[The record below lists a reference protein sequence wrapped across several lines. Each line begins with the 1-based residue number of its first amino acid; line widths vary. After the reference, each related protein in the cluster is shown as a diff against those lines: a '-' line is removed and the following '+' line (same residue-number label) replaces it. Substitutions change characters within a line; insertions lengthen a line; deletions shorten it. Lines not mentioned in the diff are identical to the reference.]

1 VASALTLGG
10 VLPADEPTW
19 YVLYQALLG
28 LLQSA
33 IALFMM
39 AGYRRAGTWGV
50 LKCHPWSGIA
60 LEGHRPFAY
69 SPRSRHGERSPD
81 GLFTEPRKR

>member
-28 LLQSA
+28 SLQSA

-39 AGYRRAGTWGV
+39 AGYRRAGTWG
-50 LKCHPWSGIA
+50 A
-60 LEGHRPFAY
+60 F
-69 SPRSRHGERSPD
+69 
-81 GLFTEPRKR
+81 